1 MLFPHRRADGMSSV
15 ALWFEKTFLE
25 LNKAQQRSE
34 TTDVAGD
41 LFKNIKWLH
50 AARLIYSKSPDA
62 KRARI

>member
-41 LFKNIKWLH
+41 LLKT
-50 AARLIYSKSPDA
+50 
-62 KRARI
+62 